1 VREGLF
7 VLILAPLTS
16 VSAATAVVVLSRFLT
31 VLADVVFALAG
42 WAYARSHHLLT
53 NRAER
58 VHDGVVI
65 DEATDA

>member
-1 VREGLF
+1 
-7 VLILAPLTS
+7 
-16 VSAATAVVVLSRFLT
+16 